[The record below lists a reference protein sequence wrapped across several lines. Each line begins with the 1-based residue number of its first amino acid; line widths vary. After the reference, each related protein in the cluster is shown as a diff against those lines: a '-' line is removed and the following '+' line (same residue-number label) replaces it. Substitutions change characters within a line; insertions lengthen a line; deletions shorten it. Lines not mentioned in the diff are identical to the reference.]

1 METELYL
8 NSGWRFHLGDCP
20 DAWQKWYQDEA
31 WEQVDL
37 PHDWSVTQP
46 FSRSCSSGTGYLE
59 GGIGWY
65 RLTLDPGPDFDPR
78 TQSCSLLFEG
88 IYKNAQVWVNSY
100 YLGQRPNGYIPQL
113 YDITPFVEPQR
124 SLEISVRVDH
134 QDIADSRWFT
144 GSGIYRPVKL
154 LIRPLLQLVTDGTYF
169 HCLKASAAKAEYVI
183 QAEVINRSQQAQDC
197 CLSSLLK
204 PEDKRTLPDHPETID
219 NSLLQSTFSLA
230 AGEVRTITL
239 KGELSQPLLWQ
250 PQTPWLYDLTLE
262 LKSPDFQSQ
271 AKLTVGLRTL
281 EFKPD
286 RGLLL
291 NGRPTKLKGVCV
303 HHDAGCLGAAVY
315 PSVWLRRLETL
326 KSLGCNAI
334 RMSHNPHLSRLYDLC
349 DRLGLLVM
357 DEIFDEW
364 EGPKNKWST
373 GHNVYPPKHQGYYEA
388 YPDWHARDVRDW
400 VRRDRNH
407 PSVMAWSVGNEI
419 DYPNDPYCH
428 PEFQSMTGNNDANK
442 PEAERQYNPD
452 RPNATRLAALAA
464 ELARLVRQEDPYRP
478 ATIAAAFPEL
488 SSQIGFLDPFSLVGY
503 NYKEQFYDQDHQR
516 FPDKTF
522 VGSENAHSYEAWQA
536 DQQRPYIAGQFLW
549 TGIDYLGEAPGWP
562 VHGSAAGLL
571 TLAGFK
577 KGVAY
582 FRHSLWADEPVL
594 HLVTRALDPEE
605 ITVPEIIT
613 HDYRPRRSWN
623 YRPGQK
629 VLVYAFTNQTEVTLT
644 LNGRR
649 IAEHAVVDLQQGYL
663 AWVLEY
669 EPGQISAE
677 AYPQDFAE
685 AAAKDRLLS
694 SGPAVQLKLCQWQP
708 RTAAAQAAAVTDDI
722 RQIEIQVSD
731 AQGQLVTEGRVRITV
746 SVKGPARL
754 LGLENGDLADYT
766 DYQAD
771 YRSSFGG
778 KLIAYVK
785 YPSAETAE
793 SEPVE
798 LTAGTAEWGDFS
810 LHL

>member
-1 METELYL
+1 METEQYL

-20 DAWQKWYQDEA
+20 DAWQKWYKDES

-65 RLTLDPGPDFDPR
+65 RLTLNPGPDFDPK

-88 IYKNAQVWVNSY
+88 IYKNAQIWVNSY
-100 YLGQRPNGYIPQL
+100 YLGQRPNGYIPQY
-113 YDITPFVEPQR
+113 YDISPFVDPGC

-154 LIRPLLQLVTDGTYF
+154 LLRPLLQLVHDGVYF
-169 HCLKASAAKAEYVI
+169 HCTKVSAAKAEYVI
-183 QAEVINRSQQAQDC
+183 QAEVANLSQQEQAC
-197 CLSSLLK
+197 SLNTLLK
-204 PEDKRTLPDHPETID
+204 PEPRGAQPDGPETGA
-219 NSLLQSTFSLA
+219 SSAVTSSFTLA
-230 AGEVRTITL
+230 AGETRTITL
-239 KGELSQPLLWQ
+239 KGDVQAPLLWQ

-271 AKLTVGLRTL
+271 TQLTVGLSTL
-281 EFKPD
+281 EFSPD

-291 NGRPTKLKGVCV
+291 NGHPTKLKGVCV

-334 RMSHNPHLSRLYDLC
+334 RMSHNPHLPQLYELC
-349 DRLGLLVM
+349 DRLGFLVM

-407 PSVMAWSVGNEI
+407 PSVIAWSVGNEI

-452 RPNATRLAALAA
+452 RPNASRLAALASD
-464 ELARLVRQEDPYRP
+464 LARLVQQEDPYRP

-488 SSQIGFLDPFSLVGY
+488 SSQVGFLEPFSLVGY

-536 DQQRPYIAGQFLW
+536 DQQRPYVAGQFLW

-577 KGVAY
+577 KGAAY
-582 FRHSLWADEPVL
+582 FRHSLWAKEPVL
-594 HLVTRALDPEE
+594 HLLTRAWDATEE
-605 ITVPEIIT
+605 QIPEIIT

-629 VLVYAFTNQTEVTLT
+629 VLVYAFTNQSQLSLT
-644 LNGRR
+644 LNGRKLEALAKPDPK
-649 IAEHAVVDLQQGYL
+649 IGYL
-663 AWVLEY
+663 AWVLDY
-669 EPGQISAE
+669 QAGTL
-677 AYPQDFAE
+677 E
-685 AAAKDRLLS
+685 AAAFAKDSNTAVVIDRLET
-694 SGPAVQLKLCQWQP
+694 SGPAVGLKLTKWQP
-708 RTAAAQAAAVTDDI
+708 ETALSPSAAMSDGI
-722 RQIEIQVSD
+722 CQVEVQVCD
-731 AQGQLVTEGRVRITV
+731 ALGNPVTEGRVRVHV
-746 SVKGPARL
+746 SVAGPGKL

-766 DYQAD
+766 DYQAQ

-778 KLIAYVK
+778 HLIAYVSCTATES
-785 YPSAETAE
+785 PSSA
-793 SEPVE
+793 PVI
-798 LTAGTAEWGDFS
+798 LTASTEEWGSFS
-810 LHL
+810 LRL